1 MCVARPRYH
10 PGHTVLNLATPESSV
25 ACTPRSQCEDSI
37 GVPRAVRW
45 EVEERSELVDQP
57 EYSPIASAC
66 QISAKTLGTV
76 EQFLAFRTVISRD
89 RGMPGRS
96 SVMFVRT
103 RGCGM

>member
-1 MCVARPRYH
+1 MRPSYH

-37 GVPRAVRW
+37 GVPRAVKW

-66 QISAKTLGTV
+66 QISAKTLGTA
-76 EQFLAFRTVISRD
+76 EQFWAFRTVISRD
-89 RGMPGRS
+89 RGIE
-96 SVMFVRT
+96 
-103 RGCGM
+103 GCPDGLR